1 MVPTLSASRDVPER
15 PDPGR
20 SNARDSF
27 DVRARAQARL
37 LGSPRSPSR
46 SALHSRHRGRQP
58 RSAAALRAHW
68 RTLLCTDRSAVG
80 MGADFSVARARLYVL
95 KANNLVGKCNGRLPG
110 RPAAVERA
118 VVAAAPAGRRGPRAC
133 HFAHAAAAWRS
144 LRDRCARWR
153 RRTRTPRG
161 AIRSCVR
168 TRARSRAPRRAP
180 PLPWTTACARRSDS
194 PRWPGTLPV
203 PSVVPCATFV
213 TCKCRTE

>member
-1 MVPTLSASRDVPER
+1 VPEM

-95 KANNLVGKCNGRLPG
+95 KANNFVGKCNGRLPG

-133 HFAHAAAAWRS
+133 DFAHAAARS
-144 LRDRCARWR
+144 NPVVRAHAR
-153 RRTRTPRG
+153 T
-161 AIRSCVR
+161 I
-168 TRARSRAPRRAP
+168 
-180 PLPWTTACARRSDS
+180 
-194 PRWPGTLPV
+194 
-203 PSVVPCATFV
+203 PCATPRAAVAVDDGVRASIGFASLAGDV
-213 TCKCRTE
+213 AGAVGRAVCNFCNL

>member
-1 MVPTLSASRDVPER
+1 MPER

-118 VVAAAPAGRRGPRAC
+118 VVAAAHAGRRGPRAC
-133 HFAHAAAAWRS
+133 DFACAAAAWRS

-153 RRTRTPRG
+153 RRTRTPRV
-161 AIRSCVR
+161 AFRSCVR
-168 TRARSRAPRRAP
+168 TRARSFVARRAP
-180 PLPWTTACARRSDS
+180 PSPWTTACARRPD
-194 PRWPGTLPV
+194 RTHRLGCQPV
-203 PSVVPCATFV
+203 PMRRAEPIYSYL
-213 TCKCRTE
+213 

>member
-27 DVRARAQARL
+27 DVRARAEARL

-118 VVAAAPAGRRGPRAC
+118 VVAAAHAGRRGPRVC
-133 HFAHAAAAWRS
+133 DFAHAAAAWRS

-161 AIRSCVR
+161 AFRSCER
-168 TRARSRAPRRAP
+168 TRARSRVARRAP
-180 PLPWTTACARRSDS
+180 PSPWTTACARRPD
-194 PRWPGTLPV
+194 RTHRLGCQPV
-203 PSVVPCATFV
+203 PMRRAEPIYSYL
-213 TCKCRTE
+213 

>member
-80 MGADFSVARARLYVL
+80 MGADFSVARARLYVPQGEQL
-95 KANNLVGKCNGRLPG
+95 CWQVQRATSWPASRHRARRRRRRARRTA
-110 RPAAVERA
+110 RPSRVRFCMCRGGMA
-118 VVAAAPAGRRGPRAC
+118 VVARPVRAMATS
-133 HFAHAAAAWRS
+133 HADTARSVPVVRAHA
-144 LRDRCARWR
+144 
-153 RRTRTPRG
+153 RT
-161 AIRSCVR
+161 I
-168 TRARSRAPRRAP
+168 
-180 PLPWTTACARRSDS
+180 
-194 PRWPGTLPV
+194 
-203 PSVVPCATFV
+203 PCATPRAAVAVDDGVRASIGFASLAGDV
-213 TCKCRTE
+213 AGAVGRAVCNFCNL